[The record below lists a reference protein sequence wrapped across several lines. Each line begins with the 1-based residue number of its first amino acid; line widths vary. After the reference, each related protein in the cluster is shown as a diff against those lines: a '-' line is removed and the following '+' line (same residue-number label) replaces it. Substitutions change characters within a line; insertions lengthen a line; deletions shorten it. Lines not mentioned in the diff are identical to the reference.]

1 MAHVRLHRL
10 TARGSAC
17 FSKGAEPESC
27 RTLRPCRPAGRS
39 ACIRRSR
46 DSIERGDAVAFRN
59 NVGEVEMEILDD
71 SARCLS
77 SDRRVVRDAVFV
89 APGAGDLSVALVAE
103 SVPCFGEA

>member
-1 MAHVRLHRL
+1 
-10 TARGSAC
+10 
-17 FSKGAEPESC
+17 
-27 RTLRPCRPAGRS
+27 
-39 ACIRRSR
+39 
-46 DSIERGDAVAFRN
+46 
-59 NVGEVEMEILDD
+59 MEILDD